1 MNAMNRLVRTFM
13 RSPIV
18 WGILACAAF
27 YGLIYGGPLDVPV
40 MHRYFTHHPVEFG
53 ETLLFAIGMAAL
65 MLRLADVI
73 TQRLALGKS
82 PWQAVQPAQLPP
94 HELCRLL
101 QAELDCQPASRQDE
115 YYLGRL
121 RAAVQYVS
129 RLGSTEGLGDELK
142 YFADVDATRAH
153 GRYGLFRVIVWAI
166 PILGFLGTVIGIT
179 LALNGIDPK
188 SPDESMLRVITG
200 LGLKFDTTAVALSLS
215 MVLMFVFFFADRA
228 EAALLT
234 SVDRQVESDVA
245 EHLPAAP
252 AGADGQVVA
261 MRRMA
266 EVMVAATDRLI
277 ERQAQLWQESMEAA
291 AVRWTG
297 MGDAAAAN
305 LTRALDESLKHH
317 AQRLAANEET
327 TAEQGR
333 RQWEKIAQTQ
343 LQHVHSLAEVQN
355 SLAQQAETMGRILQ
369 ATGDVEQLQ
378 DVLNRNLAALAG
390 AKNFEQTVLGLA
402 AAIHLLN
409 GRMVESASATPGIHL
424 ESKRRL
430 PKVDAKA
437 A

>member
-1 MNAMNRLVRTFM
+1 MNALNQLARTVM

-18 WGILACAAF
+18 WGLLACAAF
-27 YGLIYGGPLDVPV
+27 YGLIYGGPLDLPV

-53 ETLLFAIGMAAL
+53 ETLLFSVGMAAL
-65 MLRLADVI
+65 MLRISDVI
-73 TQRLALGKS
+73 AQRTALAVS
-82 PWQAVQPAQLPP
+82 PWNAVEPGQEPLDAR
-94 HELCRLL
+94 CRTLE
-101 QAELDCQPASRQDE
+101 AELDRQANRQDE

-121 RAAVQYVS
+121 RAAVNYVA
-129 RLGSTEGLGDELK
+129 RLGSTEGLSDEMK
-142 YFADVDATRAH
+142 YVTDLDATRAH

-188 SPDESMLRVITG
+188 APDESMLRVITG
-200 LGLKFDTTAVALSLS
+200 LGLKFDTTALALSLA
-215 MVLMFVFFFADRA
+215 MVLMFVHFFADRA
-228 EAALLT
+228 ETTLLAA
-234 SVDRQVESDVA
+234 VDRKVESELA
-245 EHLPAAP
+245 RYLPVAP
-252 AGADGQVVA
+252 AGGDGQVVA

-277 ERQAQLWQESMEAA
+277 ERQAKIWQASMDAA
-291 AVRWTG
+291 AERWSK
-297 MGDAAAAN
+297 MGDAAAAH

-317 AQRLAANEET
+317 AERLAADEQSV
-327 TAEQGR
+327 AEKGR
-333 RQWEKIAQTQ
+333 QQWEKISQAQ
-343 LQHVHSLAEVQN
+343 LQHVHSLAAMQN
-355 SLAQQAETMGRILQ
+355 SLSQQAETLGHILQ

-409 GRMVESASATPGIHL
+409 GRMVESASAPAVQL
-424 ESKRRL
+424 ESKRRTS
-430 PKVDAKA
+430 KA

>member
-1 MNAMNRLVRTFM
+1 VTALNHIIRTVM
-13 RSPIV
+13 RSPII
-18 WGILACAAF
+18 WGALACAAF
-27 YGLIYGGPLDVPV
+27 YGLIFGGPLDLPV
-40 MHRYFTHHPVEFG
+40 MHRYFTHHPVEYG
-53 ETLLFAIGMAAL
+53 ETMLFAVGMAAL
-65 MLRLADVI
+65 MLRLADV
-73 TQRLALGKS
+73 TAQRLALSKS
-82 PWQAVQPAQLPP
+82 PWKAIKPGQQPL
-94 HELCRLL
+94 EVLCHTLH
-101 QAELDCQPASRQDE
+101 AELDRQPAARQDE

-121 RAAVQYVS
+121 RTAVNYVL

-142 YFADVDATRAH
+142 YLTDVDATRAH

-215 MVLMFVFFFADRA
+215 MVLMFTHFFVDRA
-228 EAALLT
+228 ETALLT
-234 SVDRQVESDVA
+234 AVDLLVERELA
-245 EHLPAAP
+245 ENLPAAP
-252 AGADGQVVA
+252 TGADGQVVA

-277 ERQAQLWQESMEAA
+277 ERQAQLWQVSMDAA
-291 AVRWTG
+291 ARRWTEL
-297 MGDAAAAN
+297 GDSAAAN

-317 AQRLAANEET
+317 AERLAANEET
-327 TAEQGR
+327 VAEQGR
-333 RQWEKIAQTQ
+333 RQWEKIAQAQ
-343 LQHVHSLAEVQN
+343 FQHVQSLAGVQN

-369 ATGDVEQLQ
+369 ATGEVEQLQ
-378 DVLNRNLAALAG
+378 DVLNRNLSALAG

-409 GRMVESASATPGIHL
+409 GRMVESASASPVQL
-424 ESKRRL
+424 DSKRRTS
-430 PKVDAKA
+430 KA

>member
-1 MNAMNRLVRTFM
+1 MNTLSRFAHTVMKL
-13 RSPIV
+13 PIV

-27 YGLIYGGPLDVPV
+27 YGLIFGGPLDLPI
-40 MHRYFTHHPVEFG
+40 MHRYFTHHPVEYG
-53 ETLLFAIGMAAL
+53 ETLLFSVGMAAL
-65 MLRLADVI
+65 MLRLTDVI

-82 PWQAVQPAQLPP
+82 PWKTVAPGQLPLD
-94 HELCRLL
+94 ELCRTLD
-101 QAELDCQPASRQDE
+101 AELERQPAHRRDE

-121 RAAVQYVS
+121 RAALHYVR
-129 RLGSTEGLGDELK
+129 RLGSTEGIGDELK
-142 YFADVDATRAH
+142 YLTDLDGTRAH

-215 MVLMFVFFFADRA
+215 MVLVFVHFFADRA
-228 EAALLT
+228 ETALLT
-234 SVDRQVESDVA
+234 AVDFQVESELA
-245 EHLPAAP
+245 EYLPAAS
-252 AGADGQVVA
+252 AGPDGQIMA

-266 EVMVAATDRLI
+266 EVMVTATDRLI
-277 ERQAQLWQESMEAA
+277 ERQAQLWLASMEAA
-291 AVRWTG
+291 ALRWTE
-297 MGDAAAAN
+297 MGDSAAAN

-317 AQRLAANEET
+317 AERLAASEET
-327 TAEQGR
+327 VAKQGR
-333 RQWEKIAQTQ
+333 QQWEKIAQAQ
-343 LQHVHSLAEVQN
+343 LQHVQSLAGVQD

-409 GRMVESASATPGIHL
+409 GRMVEATLAVPAVQL
-424 ESKRRL
+424 ESKRRTT
-430 PKVDAKA
+430 KA

>member
-1 MNAMNRLVRTFM
+1 M

-27 YGLIYGGPLDVPV
+27 YGLIFGGPLDREV
-40 MHRYFTHHPVEFG
+40 MHRYFTKHPVEYG
-53 ETLLFAIGMAAL
+53 EVLLFSIAMAAL
-65 MLRLADVI
+65 LLRLADVVA
-73 TQRLALGKS
+73 QQSALAKS
-82 PWQAVQPAQLPP
+82 PWKVIQPEQLPIA
-94 HELCRLL
+94 ELCGTL
-101 QAELDCQPASRQDE
+101 QAELERQGANRQND
-115 YYLGRL
+115 YYLARL
-121 RAAVQYVS
+121 QAAAQYVM

-142 YFADVDATRAH
+142 YLADRDATLAH
-153 GRYGLFRVIVWAI
+153 GRYGLFRLIVWAI

-179 LALNGIDPK
+179 LALNAVDPK
-188 SPDESMLRVITG
+188 ALDTSMAQVMMG

-215 MVLMFVFFFADRA
+215 MVLMFVHFFVDRK
-228 EAALLT
+228 ETELLT
-234 SVDRQVESDVA
+234 AVDRRVENELA
-245 EHLPAAP
+245 QYLPAAP

-266 EVMVAATDRLI
+266 EVMVAAADRLI
-277 ERQAQLWQESMEAA
+277 ERQSQLWQVSMEAA
-291 AVRWTG
+291 AGRWTE

-305 LTRALDESLKHH
+305 LIRALDESLKHH
-317 AQRLAANEET
+317 AERLAANEQSV
-327 TAEQGR
+327 AEQGR
-333 RQWEKIAQTQ
+333 RQWEKIAQAQ
-343 LQHVHSLAEVQN
+343 LRHVQSLAEVQN

-409 GRMVESASATPGIHL
+409 GRMVESASAAPAIHL
-424 ESKRRL
+424 EPKRRTS
-430 PKVDAKA
+430 KA

>member
-1 MNAMNRLVRTFM
+1 MNALNRFARTVM
-13 RSPIV
+13 KLPIV

-27 YGLIYGGPLDVPV
+27 YGLIFGGPLDLPI
-40 MHRYFTHHPVEFG
+40 MHRYFTHHPVEYG
-53 ETLLFAIGMAAL
+53 ETLLFSVGMAAL

-73 TQRLALGKS
+73 AQRLALSRS
-82 PWQAVQPAQLPP
+82 PWKTVTPGQLPLD
-94 HELCRLL
+94 ELCRTLD
-101 QAELDCQPASRQDE
+101 AELERQPAHRRDE

-121 RAAVQYVS
+121 RAALHYVQ
-129 RLGSTEGLGDELK
+129 RLGSTEGIGDELK
-142 YFADVDATRAH
+142 YLTDLDATRAH

-215 MVLMFVFFFADRA
+215 MVLVFVHFFADRA
-228 EAALLT
+228 ETALLT
-234 SVDRQVESDVA
+234 AVDFQVERELA
-245 EHLPAAP
+245 EYLPAAS
-252 AGADGQVVA
+252 AGPDGQIVA

-266 EVMVAATDRLI
+266 EVMVTATDRLI
-277 ERQAQLWQESMEAA
+277 ERQAQLWLASMEAA
-291 AVRWTG
+291 AQRWTE
-297 MGDAAAAN
+297 MGDAAAVN

-317 AQRLAANEET
+317 AERLAASEET
-327 TAEQGR
+327 VAKQGR
-333 RQWEKIAQTQ
+333 QQWEKIAQAQ
-343 LQHVHSLAEVQN
+343 LQHVQSLAGVQD
-355 SLAQQAETMGRILQ
+355 SLAQQAETMGRILH

-409 GRMVESASATPGIHL
+409 GRMVEATLAEPAVQL
-424 ESKRRL
+424 ESKRRTT
-430 PKVDAKA
+430 KA